1 MEQLVIYFSLSNGCS
16 YSFEQSIPVLYESAE
31 KLLVDLDDALNT
43 FKNTHWKKRGVYI
56 KVDNLTFNIDVFE
69 QYKYNG
75 NDMYYE
81 LPEILTLQEWF
92 EQASSTT
99 I

>member
-1 MEQLVIYFSLSNGCS
+1 MEQLVIYFNLSNGCS

-31 KLLVDLDDALNT
+31 KLLVDLDNALIT

-56 KVDNLTFNIDVFE
+56 KVGNLTFNIDVFQ
-69 QYKYNG
+69 QYDG
-75 NDMYYE
+75 DDVHYE